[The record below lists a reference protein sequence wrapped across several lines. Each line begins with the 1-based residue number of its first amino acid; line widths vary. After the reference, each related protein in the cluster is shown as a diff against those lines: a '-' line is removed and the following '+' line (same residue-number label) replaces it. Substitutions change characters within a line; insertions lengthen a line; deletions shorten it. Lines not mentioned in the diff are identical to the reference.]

1 MSGSPPDNRRPS
13 GRVPRARMLHVGR
26 FFGVPVY
33 FAPSWLII
41 GALLTFYYGPVVER
55 AVPGVS
61 SSSAYLVAFGY
72 SVLFAGCVLA
82 HELGHTAVS
91 LLLHKPVKRIVIFL
105 LGGVSEIEREPDRPR
120 DEFLIAIAGPA
131 VSVVV
136 TAVSGVVYSAVD
148 AHTMVGVLVLLL
160 FWSNLVVVVFNLL
173 PGLPLDGGRVLR
185 AVVWGVAGSR
195 HAGTRAGA
203 WAGRA
208 VAVGVLVVSLV
219 YDRGPN
225 GIVVGLLGVL
235 LAAYLWFGAGQ
246 SLRIATLMDRL
257 PQVDLDSLLRPGLLV
272 PPDLSIA
279 EALRRM
285 WQGSAR
291 GLVVVDSSDRPA
303 AIVDEA
309 RVSAVP
315 PDRRPWVQLS
325 AVARPLEAGLVLRR
339 GLTGEDLL
347 AAVRA
352 TPATEY
358 LVVDDTGAPAGI
370 LATADLVAALGP
382 ERA

>member
-1 MSGSPPDNRRPS
+1 
-13 GRVPRARMLHVGR
+13 MLHIGR

-41 GALLTFYYGPVVER
+41 AALLTFYYGPVIEH
-55 AVPGVS
+55 AVPGAS

-72 SVLFAGCVLA
+72 AALFALCVLA

-91 LLLHKPVKRIVIFL
+91 LLLRKPVKRIVIFL

-120 DEFLIAIAGPA
+120 DEFLIAAAGPL

-136 TAVSGVVYSAVD
+136 TGLCGLGYAALD
-148 AHTMVGVLVLLL
+148 PHTMAGVLVLLL

-185 AVVWGVAGSR
+185 SVVWGASGSR
-195 HAGTRAGA
+195 FAGTRAGA
-203 WAGRA
+203 WAGRV
-208 VAVGVLVVSLV
+208 VAIGVLVVSLV
-219 YDRGPN
+219 YDHGPN
-225 GIVVGLLGVL
+225 GIMVGLLGVM

-246 SLRIATLMDRL
+246 SLRIAALMERL
-257 PQVDLDSLLRPGLLV
+257 PRVDLESLLRPGLLV

-291 GLVVVDSSDRPA
+291 GLVLVDSSDRPA

-309 RVSAVP
+309 RVSQVP

-339 GLTGEDLL
+339 GLNGEDLL

-358 LVVDDTGAPAGI
+358 LVVDDNGAPAGI

-382 ERA
+382 QRA